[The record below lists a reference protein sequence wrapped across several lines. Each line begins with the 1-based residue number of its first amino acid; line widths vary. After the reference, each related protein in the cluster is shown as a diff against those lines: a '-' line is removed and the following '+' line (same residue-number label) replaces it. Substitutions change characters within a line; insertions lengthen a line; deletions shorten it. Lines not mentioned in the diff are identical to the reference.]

1 LQFNKILG
9 MDKPVVIFGAGGIG
23 KAALEIFQSNKVVV
37 YCFLD
42 DNAAL
47 TGTDI
52 NGVSVLGKTDQEE
65 YIKIVGPKTEAFVA
79 LDDNKYRKAIVEML
93 IEERKVMPVNA
104 IHHSAYISESAQI
117 GHGNFINM
125 AVNIGTGTKIGS
137 HCILNSNALLD
148 HEVEIEDFVQIG
160 ASSIINSGVKIGK
173 NAFIGSGVTIISGV
187 SIGAG
192 ARVGAGSVVIAD
204 VKKNETVFGNP
215 AKAV

>member
-1 LQFNKILG
+1 
-9 MDKPVVIFGAGGIG
+9 MDKPVIIFGAGGLG
-23 KAALEIFQSNKVVV
+23 KAALDIFQSNNVVV

-47 TGTDI
+47 TGTEI
-52 NGVSVLGKTDQEE
+52 NGISVLGRTDQEE
-65 YIKIVGPKTEAFVA
+65 YVNIIGPKTEAFVA
-79 LDDNKYRKAIVEML
+79 IDDNKYRKAIVEIL
-93 IEERKVMPVNA
+93 IEDRKSMPVNA
-104 IHHSAYISESAQI
+104 IHKSAFISEAARI

-125 AVNIGTGTKIGS
+125 SVNIGSGAKIGN
-137 HCILNSNALLD
+137 HCLLHSKAVID

-160 ASSIINSGVKIGK
+160 AASVINSGVKIGK

-187 SIGAG
+187 NIGSG

-204 VKKNETVFGNP
+204 IKKNETVFGNP